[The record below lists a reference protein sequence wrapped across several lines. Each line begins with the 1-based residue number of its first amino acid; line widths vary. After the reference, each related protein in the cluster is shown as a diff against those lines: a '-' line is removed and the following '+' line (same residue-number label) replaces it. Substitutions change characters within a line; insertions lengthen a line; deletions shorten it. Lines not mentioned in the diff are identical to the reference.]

1 MDPVLCRNPCHC
13 RMGMGCVG
21 GDVKRGTYCI
31 CRCNS
36 DGWRIHC
43 MGMAITILR
52 SYGRALLRLGSGILV
67 RIDAALVKKRSPIW
81 NPSRFDLVRMHC
93 FTSLFFCDGSTA
105 CGFTSNATPIHGYR
119 VVSG

>member
-1 MDPVLCRNPCHC
+1 MDPVLCSNPSHC
-13 RMGMGCVG
+13 RMGVGCVG
-21 GDVKRGTYCI
+21 GDVTRGTYCI

-43 MGMAITILR
+43 VGMAITILR

-81 NPSRFDLVRMHC
+81 KSSRFDLVRMHC
-93 FTSLFFCDGSTA
+93 FASLFFLRWFNCVR
-105 CGFTSNATPIHGYR
+105 FHQ
-119 VVSG
+119 